1 MISIVPSLWEE
12 PAGLTVL
19 EALAA
24 KSALITTNKGGISEV
39 AKGKSI
45 IIDVF
50 ETDKNYNRFVN
61 DLSFSIKTLLTDD
74 EKFRNRIL
82 QIMDEE
88 VIMRFESKQGKAEDF
103 YDIDQ
108 E

>member
-39 AKGKSI
+39 AKGNSI

-74 EKFRNRIL
+74 EKLRSL
-82 QIMDEE
+82 Q
-88 VIMRFESKQGKAEDF
+88 SKAYSNFKYTNIRMATYADKARLSF
-103 YDIDQ
+103 LK
-108 E
+108 